1 MDFQLWAT
9 FAVILIT
16 IVALASERFSIE
28 GVSLAAIVALLLVF
42 SFGPERVPDD
52 GAAPVNVTTLLRG
65 FANPALVTVLAL
77 LVVGRA
83 LFNTDALDRPAR
95 LLSSLG
101 GTGIKRTTIVLLVPA
116 ALTSAFLNNTP
127 VVVMFIPIIVAIAAQ
142 RNFPASRV
150 LLPLSFISILGGMT
164 TLIGSSTNLLVAGT
178 AARSGVEIG
187 FFEFTAFGLVLF
199 VVGGAYVLFLMPL
212 ILPADARTASG
223 AYKPSGR
230 QFVAQIE
237 LDHNHPLIGETARL
251 GAFPALENVTVRSIL
266 RDGHHHT
273 PPFDEIELRERD
285 LLVVAATRAA
295 LTRALSYGAASL
307 PKMPAEQID
316 EGRQTDTLDDVAES
330 FVLAE
335 AVVPPGSR
343 FVGRTIEASRIR
355 AAFGTM
361 VLGLQRRAR
370 MPRTTMREMRLEAG
384 DTLLVG
390 GLPDDFDRLRESR
403 DLLLL
408 ERSAAEVPIARYA
421 GRALAVFVAFIV
433 SASLGLLPITVAALT
448 AAFAMIATG
457 CLSLRQAASSFD
469 RQIFMLVGASLALAT
484 ALEGTGGAKLVA
496 GSWVALFDGAGT
508 PIVLSALFLVTAI
521 LTNILSN
528 NATAVLFTP
537 IALDMAARLDAPP
550 LAFVA
555 CVLFAA
561 NCSFATPV
569 GYQTNLLVMGPG
581 QYRFSDFLRAGI
593 PLVLLVWLA
602 FSLVAPVWWNL

>member
-1 MDFQLWAT
+1 MDQLQLWAT
-9 FAVILIT
+9 FAIIGVT

-28 GVSLAAIVALLLVF
+28 GISLAAIVALLLVF
-42 SFGPERVPDD
+42 SFPEAAADD
-52 GAAPVNVTTLLRG
+52 ADAITPTALLRG
-65 FANPALVTVLAL
+65 FANPALITVLAL

-83 LFNTDALDRPAR
+83 LFNTDALERPAR
-95 LLSSLG
+95 LLSVLG

-164 TLIGSSTNLLVAGT
+164 TLIGSSTNLLIAGT
-178 AARSGVEIG
+178 AARSGVDID
-187 FFEFTAFGLVLF
+187 FFEFTAFGSLLFLVGGFYVLF
-199 VVGGAYVLFLMPL
+199 VMPS

-223 AYKPSGR
+223 DYRPSGR

-237 LDHNHPLIGETARL
+237 LDDDHPLVGERARL
-251 GAFPALENVTVRSIL
+251 GTFAALENVTVRSIR
-266 RDGHHHT
+266 RDGRDHA
-273 PPFDEIELRERD
+273 PPFDELELQPGD
-285 LLVVAATRAA
+285 LLVVAATRSA
-295 LTRALSYGAASL
+295 LTRALSHGAASL
-307 PKMPAEQID
+307 PKMPDDQID
-316 EGRQTDTLDDVAES
+316 EKRTTDRLDDVAES

-343 FVGRTIEASRIR
+343 FVGRTVEASRIR

-361 VLGLQRRAR
+361 VLGLQRRSR
-370 MPRTTMREMRLEAG
+370 MPRSTMRETRLEAG

-390 GLPDDFDRLRESR
+390 GLPDDFDRLRNSR
-403 DLLLL
+403 DLLLI
-408 ERSAAEVPIARYA
+408 ERSAAEVPLARYA
-421 GRALAVFVAFIV
+421 PRALAIFVSFIV
-433 SASLGLLPITVAALT
+433 LASFGILPIAVAALT

-457 CLSLRQAASSFD
+457 CISLRQASASFD

-484 ALEGTGGAKLVA
+484 ALEGTGGAALVA
-496 GSWVALFDGAGT
+496 GSWVDLFAGAGVAIT
-508 PIVLSALFLVTAI
+508 LSALFLVTAV

-537 IALDMAARLDAPP
+537 IALGIADRLDAPP
-550 LAFVA
+550 LAFLA

-581 QYRFSDFLRAGI
+581 QYRFSDFLRTGI
-593 PLVLLVWLA
+593 PLVLLIWLA
-602 FSLVAPVWWNL
+602 FSLIAPFWWNL